1 MVAHTGLGFLLA
13 QGIGATLHGHR
24 LGILALVLI
33 SWVVCLNGGTL
44 GLNSA
49 FDRDEG
55 DVGYLDA
62 PPPPPRHL
70 AAFSILLMVA
80 GGLIALRLPR
90 GFQLAYLACVVMSLV
105 YSVPPVRLKAVAGA
119 DWVINM
125 IGFGTLTPYAG
136 WAATGIPVSSAGAWI
151 LWGFCPLFASLY
163 PLTQLYQLEE
173 DTRRGDQT
181 LAIRIGMRRSLVVSM
196 IMATVAFA
204 AFAKGAQEWDSS
216 AIGWVALGLSAA
228 LWGAL
233 LIRWY
238 ARHEVMRPADHQ
250 RGMYLALGCWA
261 VTDVAV
267 LLIAG

>member
-13 QGIGATLHGHR
+13 QGIGPTLQGQR

-62 PPPPPRHL
+62 PPPPPRYL
-70 AAFSILLMVA
+70 AAFSVLLMVA

-90 GFQLAYLACVVMSLV
+90 GFQLAYLACVIMSVV

-136 WAATGIPVSSAGAWI
+136 WAATGIPVSTAGAWI

-181 LAIRIGMRRSLVVSM
+181 LAIRIGMRGSLRVSI
-196 IMATVAFA
+196 IMAAVAFVC
-204 AFAKGAQEWDSS
+204 FGIGARAWD
-216 AIGWVALGLSAA
+216 APRIGWVGLALSAA
-228 LWGAL
+228 LWGML
-233 LIRWY
+233 LLRWY
-238 ARHEVMRPADHQ
+238 ARHAAMRPADHQ

-267 LLIAG
+267 LLVAS

>member
-1 MVAHTGLGFLLA
+1 MVAHTGLGFVLA
-13 QGIGATLHGHR
+13 QGFESTVRGDR
-24 LGILALVLI
+24 LGVLALVML
-33 SWVVCLNGGTL
+33 SWVLCLNGGTL

-55 DVGYLDA
+55 DIGYLDA

-70 AAFSILLMVA
+70 AAFSIVLMVV

-90 GFQLAYLACVVMSLV
+90 GFQLAYLACALMSLV
-105 YSVPPVRLKAVAGA
+105 YSVPPIRLKAVAGA

-136 WAATGIPVSSAGAWI
+136 WAATGIPVSTAGAWI

-173 DTRRGDQT
+173 DSRRGDRT
-181 LAIRIGMRRSLVVSM
+181 LAIRIGMRGSLLVS
-196 IMATVAFA
+196 IGMAAA
-204 AFAKGAQEWDSS
+204 AFVCFGIGARAWNSS
-216 AIGWVALGLSAA
+216 TTGWIALAVSGA

-233 LIRWY
+233 LLRWY
-238 ARHEVMRPADHQ
+238 ARHGAMAPADHQ

-267 LLIAG
+267 LLVAA

>member
-1 MVAHTGLGFLLA
+1 MIAHTGLGFVLA
-13 QGIGATLHGHR
+13 QGLGPTVRGER
-24 LGILALVLI
+24 LGLLLLVLV
-33 SWVVCLNGGTL
+33 SWVLCLNGGTL

-55 DVGYLDA
+55 DIGYLDA
-62 PPPPPRHL
+62 PPPPPAYL
-70 AAFSILLMVA
+70 TAFSLILMVA
-80 GGLIALRLPR
+80 GGVIALRLPR
-90 GFQLAYLACVVMSLV
+90 GFQWAYLACAVMSLV

-125 IGFGTLTPYAG
+125 LGFGTLTPYAG
-136 WAATGIPVSSAGAWI
+136 WAATGIPVSTAGAWI

-173 DTRRGDQT
+173 DTRRGDRT
-181 LAIRIGMRRSLVVSM
+181 LAIRIGMRGSLLVS
-196 IMATVAFA
+196 IGMAALAFG
-204 AFAKGAQEWDSS
+204 AFAKGAAAWD
-216 AIGWVALGLSAA
+216 APTIGWAALGVSAL

-238 ARHEVMRPADHQ
+238 ARHEAMRPSDHQ

-261 VTDVAV
+261 FTDVAV
-267 LLIAG
+267 LLIAS

>member
-13 QGIGATLHGHR
+13 QGIAPTLHGQR
-24 LGILALVLI
+24 LGILVLVLI

-70 AAFSILLMVA
+70 AAFSILLMVG

-90 GFQLAYLACVVMSLV
+90 GFQLAYLACVIMSLV

-136 WAATGIPVSSAGAWI
+136 WAATGLPVSTAGAWI

-173 DTRRGDQT
+173 DTRRGDRT
-181 LAIRIGMRRSLVVSM
+181 LAIRIGMRGSLMVS
-196 IMATVAFA
+196 IGMAAVAFG
-204 AFAKGAQEWDSS
+204 AFAMGARAWD
-216 AIGWVALGLSAA
+216 APRIGWVALALSSA
-228 LWGAL
+228 LWGML
-233 LIRWY
+233 LLRWY
-238 ARHEVMRPADHQ
+238 ARHEAMRPVDHQ

-267 LLIAG
+267 LLVAS